1 MSEPAGS
8 NKRQRTNSDTS
19 GPEKDGPNPIKRD
32 DEFWFEDGNIV
43 LIARD
48 IEFRVYKGI
57 LAKHSSV
64 FQDMFSLPPPVRV
77 APEPS
82 QDMAPPAGACPV
94 VHLSDSPE
102 DLRHVLRVCMSDT
115 NLRQVSRS
123 MRAAHMKLILF
134 LPPAPAL
141 SPRADRPSTWSPP

>member
-1 MSEPAGS
+1 MSEPASS
-8 NKRQRTNSDTS
+8 NKRQRTNSDAT
-19 GPEKDGPNPIKRD
+19 GPEKDGPNVIKRD
-32 DEFWFEDGNIV
+32 DKFWFEDGNIV
-43 LIARD
+43 LIARN

-64 FQDMFSLPPPVRV
+64 FQDMFSLPPPV
-77 APEPS
+77 APES
-82 QDMAPPAGACPV
+82 SRDTAAPADACPV

-115 NLRQVSRS
+115 NLRQVSRI
-123 MRAAHMKLILF
+123 MCGARMKLIPR
-134 LPPAPAL
+134 LPSAPAL